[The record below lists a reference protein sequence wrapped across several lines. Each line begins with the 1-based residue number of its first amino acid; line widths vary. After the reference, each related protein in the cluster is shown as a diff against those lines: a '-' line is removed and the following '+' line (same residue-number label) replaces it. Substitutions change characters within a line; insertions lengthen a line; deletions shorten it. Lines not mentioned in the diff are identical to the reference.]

1 MAESTRID
9 PDATAELKAG
19 FDEQPKVLP
28 PKFFYDEV
36 GSSLFEE
43 ITELPEYY
51 PTRTERGLLERW
63 VPEWVNR
70 LRPASVIELGAG
82 SAVKTRSILDATAA
96 SRPDATFVP
105 VDISAKFLQ
114 STAQELRTEYPGLQ
128 IRPLVGDISRPLD
141 IPAELPR
148 PALIV
153 FLGGTIGNFSE
164 DEAID
169 LLTRAARWMTDADEF
184 LIGLDLVK
192 DANVLEAAY
201 DDSQGVTARFNLNML
216 RVLNALTGADFDPS
230 RFSHLAFFDREKS
243 RIEMHLVS
251 ESQQRVTLPDGS
263 FWDLDQGETIRTEIS
278 CKYERSSVERMMERA
293 GLRIREWRTDED
305 EYYAIVRVAH

>member
-1 MAESTRID
+1 MTESTRID

-19 FDEQPKVLP
+19 FNEQPKVLP
-28 PKFFYDEV
+28 PKFFYDEL

-63 VPEWVNR
+63 VPEWVSR
-70 LRPASVIELGAG
+70 LSPVSVIELGAG
-82 SAVKTRSILDATAA
+82 SAVKTRIILDATAA

-105 VDISAKFLQ
+105 VDISADFLQ
-114 STAQELRTEYPGLQ
+114 STAQELRKEYPSLQ

-216 RVLNALTGADFDPS
+216 RVLNTMTGADFDPS

-251 ESQQRVTLPDGS
+251 KSHQRVTLPDGS
-263 FWDLDQGETIRTEIS
+263 FWDLDEGETIRTEIS

-305 EYYAIVRVAH
+305 DYYAIVRVGH

>member
-9 PDATAELKAG
+9 ENATAELKAG
-19 FDEQPKVLP
+19 FGEQPKVLP
-28 PKFFYDEV
+28 PKFFYDEI

-51 PTRTERGLLERW
+51 PTRTERALLERW
-63 VPEWVNR
+63 MPEWVSR
-70 LRPASVIELGAG
+70 LSPASVIELGAG
-82 SAVKTRSILDATAA
+82 SAVKTRIILDATAA
-96 SRPDATFVP
+96 CRPDATFVP
-105 VDISAKFLQ
+105 VDISADFLQ
-114 STAQELRTEYPGLQ
+114 STTDELRAEYPSLQ

-164 DEAID
+164 DAAID

-192 DANVLEAAY
+192 DATVLEAAY

-216 RVLNALTGADFDPS
+216 RVLNSLTGADFDPTL
-230 RFSHLAFFDREKS
+230 FSHLAFFNREAS

-251 ESQQRVTLPDGS
+251 ESRQRVTLPDGT
-263 FWDLDQGETIRTEIS
+263 FWDLEEGETIRTEIS
-278 CKYERSSVERMMERA
+278 CKYERPGVERMMERA
-293 GLRIREWRTDED
+293 GLRIREWRTDEKG
-305 EYYAIVRVAH
+305 YYAIVRVGH

>member
-1 MAESTRID
+1 MAESTKFD
-9 PDATAELKAG
+9 PNATAELKAG
-19 FDEQPKVLP
+19 FEERPKVLP
-28 PKFFYDEV
+28 PKFFYDEL

-43 ITELPEYY
+43 ITALPEYY

-82 SAVKTRSILDATAA
+82 SAVKTRIILDATAA

-105 VDISAKFLQ
+105 VDISADFLQ

-153 FLGGTIGNFSE
+153 FLGGTIGNFAE

-169 LLTRAARWMTDADEF
+169 LLTRAGRWMTDADEF

-192 DANVLEAAY
+192 DATVLEAAY

-216 RVLNALTGADFDPS
+216 RVLNALTGADFNPS
-230 RFSHLAFFDREKS
+230 RFTHLAFFDREKS

-251 ESQQRVTLPDGS
+251 ESGQRVTLPDGT
-263 FWDLDQGETIRTEIS
+263 FWDLHEGETIRTEIS
-278 CKYERSSVERMMERA
+278 CKYEKSSVERMMERA

-305 EYYAIVRVAH
+305 DYYAIVRVGH